1 MAHNWMIDMFNM
13 VVLPTIS
20 NASGN
25 EMYSGTSVLLM
36 PKTLVSHCICTS
48 CLLNRDNMLRSLDM
62 ASSSASDVSSAIG
75 IVGASQ
81 LAYHDQCKPKQM
93 KKLVKQ

>member
-1 MAHNWMIDMFNM
+1 MTHNWMIDMFNM
-13 VVLPTIS
+13 VVPPTIS

-36 PKTLVSHCICTS
+36 PKTLVSHYIYTG

-62 ASSSASDVSSAIG
+62 ASSSASSIPFAVG
-75 IVGASQ
+75 IEGGLTTYLPRS
-81 LAYHDQCKPKQM
+81 M
-93 KKLVKQ
+93 